1 MKRAIR
7 EYAHK
12 TRLAIILAAV
22 LGAGAQFAF
31 QTVRATDEK
40 ANKPIPQLHVNTAPV
55 NREAK
60 TTTSFAPVVK
70 KVSPSVVRVD
80 ITGKAK
86 EVPMEMGDGSPFDN
100 PMFRRFFGNQFQ
112 GQSQARRGKM
122 HTPREHGVGS
132 GVIVT
137 QDGYILT
144 NNHVVENADKVHI
157 TMDDG
162 REFDAKVVGTD
173 PKSDIAVV
181 KVDATGLPYMELADS
196 DKIEV
201 GDVTLAIGNPFGVGQ
216 TVTSG
221 IVSATGRAMGLGLDY
236 EDFIQTDAAIN
247 PGNSG
252 GALIDAEG
260 RLIGINTAILSRT
273 GGNNGIGFAVPVNLA
288 KNVME
293 QLIDS
298 GHVSRGFL
306 GVNIQTMSP
315 ALAKQFD
322 MKDTKGALVSEVT
335 PNSPAA
341 KAGVK
346 SGDVIVEFNGK
357 PVQDSRHLKLA
368 VGTTSPGTKASLKVL
383 RDGSQKEL
391 SVTLKEL
398 PGDQLAKN
406 DKASAGDH
414 DPLDGVTVAD
424 IDSNARQQ
432 FEMPRELK
440 GAVVTEVDP
449 DSASYAAGLRPGDV
463 VLEIDRKPVSN
474 ADEAVKLSENV
485 KNKSSILLRVWSKG
499 GSHYL
504 VVDESKVG

>member
-12 TRLAIILAAV
+12 TRLAIVLAAV

-31 QTVRATDEK
+31 QNVHAKDEK
-40 ANKPIPQLHVNTAPV
+40 GYKPAIQLHVDQAPV

-86 EVPMEMGDGSPFDN
+86 EAEMEMGGGSPLDN
-100 PMFRRFFGNQFQ
+100 PMLRRFFGDQLPQQ
-112 GQSQARRGKM
+112 GRRGGRM
-122 HTPREHGVGS
+122 QRMPREHGLGS

-144 NNHVVENADKVHI
+144 NNHVVENAEKVRV
-157 TMDDG
+157 TLDDG
-162 REFDAKVVGTD
+162 REFDAKVVGAD
-173 PKSDIAVV
+173 PKTDVAVV
-181 KVDATGLPYMELADS
+181 KVEATGLPYIQLADS

-221 IVSATGRAMGLGLDY
+221 IISATGRAMGMGLDY

-260 RLIGINTAILSRT
+260 RLIGINTAIISRT

-293 QLIDS
+293 QLIDN
-298 GHVSRGFL
+298 GRVVRGFL

-322 MKDTKGALVSEVT
+322 LKDTKGALVSEVT
-335 PNSPAA
+335 PNSPAE
-341 KAGVK
+341 KAGLK
-346 SGDVIVEFNGK
+346 SGDVILEFNGK

-368 VGTTSPGTKASLKVL
+368 VGSTSPGTKAPLKVL
-383 RDGSQKEL
+383 RDGSTKNL
-391 SVTLKEL
+391 TVTLKEL
-398 PGDQLAKN
+398 PGDQLARKDGKAAN
-406 DKASAGDH
+406 DTDA
-414 DPLDGVTVAD
+414 LDGVTVGD
-424 IDSNARQQ
+424 LDSNVRQQ
-432 FEMPRELK
+432 FDLPRDVK
-440 GAVVTEVDP
+440 GAVVTDVDP

-463 VLEIDRKPVSN
+463 ILEIDRKAVNN
-474 ADEAVKLSENV
+474 AEEAVKLSENI
-485 KNKSSILLRVWSKG
+485 KDKASILLRVWSKG